1 MTTQTFIQMNEEDL
15 NRVLQTMVNE
25 KEESRTYD
33 RYYSVLVPASW
44 VAKIHSV
51 TYQTVFNYIQRGMI
65 KPVDR
70 ISGSENYMF
79 RLSEVLRMDF
89 VMLRKQLRAKR
100 S

>member
-70 ISGSENYMF
+70 ISGSEKLYVPSIGSFENGF
-79 RLSEVLRMDF
+79 CDV
-89 VMLRKQLRAKR
+89 AKTN
-100 S
+100 